1 MDKLGQ
7 LVPLV
12 VPWSV
17 APSTPY
23 LQLCADEECKAFVT
37 FIGFFAFYEGDN
49 QIDPKDIGP
58 DGRLL
63 PSAGTTNVDPHK
75 TDGRYQQV
83 RVDFTSVYCACL
95 SAPMS
100 SKKIFDTDLYELSP
114 VLGQGQKQS
123 SKDYLDWYNGLWHS
137 TRECPDPSAYEV
149 IESSWL
155 KEKRFAGARGGLC
168 HYVIVGEDAYVE
180 VAARGWSWKSEGTI
194 VGPW

>member
-1 MDKLGQ
+1 MRRRQTKVKMNELGQ

-100 SKKIFDTDLYELSP
+100 SKKIFDTDLFELSP
-114 VLGQGQKQS
+114 VLDQGQKQS
-123 SKDYLDWYNGLWHS
+123 GANPTLQRPLGWPTFSRVSAAELGLS
-137 TRECPDPSAYEV
+137 SSRGSARNRADPQQLRCKVGFSPKT
-149 IESSWL
+149 I
-155 KEKRFAGARGGLC
+155 FQGL
-168 HYVIVGEDAYVE
+168 
-180 VAARGWSWKSEGTI
+180 S
-194 VGPW
+194 